1 MDQGFYE
8 FSADKFVFRVK
19 KGLLYSRDE
28 VWIKAEGDVVRIGV
42 TDFAQRRGGDI
53 VFADIG
59 PLGTAVTR
67 GGLLG
72 SYETVKMVRDILSP
86 IDGVIREVNPALE
99 SKPEAIN
106 RDPYGE
112 GWVAVIEPTS
122 PNQLRG
128 LIAAEEY
135 FEAMKGKV
143 AEELR
148 KIKGL

>member
-1 MDQGFYE
+1 LSEYLE
-8 FSADKFVFRVK
+8 TRADKFVFRVK
-19 KGLLYSRDE
+19 RGLLYSRDE
-28 VWIKAEGDVVRIGV
+28 VWVAAEGGAVRVGV

-53 VFADIG
+53 VFADISPPG
-59 PLGTAVTR
+59 SAVTR

-86 IDGVIREVNPALE
+86 VDGVIREVNPVLE
-99 SKPEAIN
+99 SRPEAIN

-112 GWVAVIEPTS
+112 GWVAVIEPT
-122 PNQLRG
+122 PKRPEG
-128 LIAAEEY
+128 LLTAEEY
-135 FEAMKGKV
+135 FEVMKGKV

>member
-1 MDQGFYE
+1 LSEYLE
-8 FSADKFVFRVK
+8 LKADKFVFRAK

-28 VWIKAEGDVVRIGV
+28 VWVSTEGNTVRVGV

-53 VFADIG
+53 VFVDIS
-59 PLGTAVTR
+59 PPGTAVTR

-86 IDGVIREVNPALE
+86 VDGVIKGVNSALE
-99 SKPEAIN
+99 LKSEFIN

-112 GWVAVIEPTS
+112 GWVAVIEPSTR
-122 PNQLRG
+122 PEG
-128 LIAAEEY
+128 LLSAEEY
-135 FEAMKGKV
+135 FEEMKVKV

>member
-1 MDQGFYE
+1 LSEYLE
-8 FSADKFVFRVK
+8 LKADKFVFRAK

-28 VWIKAEGDVVRIGV
+28 VWVSTEGNTVRVGV

-53 VFADIG
+53 VFIDIS
-59 PLGTAVTR
+59 PPGTAVTR

-86 IDGVIREVNPALE
+86 VDGVIKGVNSALE
-99 SKPEAIN
+99 LKSEFIN

-112 GWVAVIEPTS
+112 GWVAVIEPSTR
-122 PNQLRG
+122 PEG
-128 LIAAEEY
+128 LLSAEEY
-135 FEAMKGKV
+135 FEEMKGKV

>member
-1 MDQGFYE
+1 LSEYLE
-8 FSADKFVFRVK
+8 LKADKFVFRAK

-28 VWIKAEGDVVRIGV
+28 VWVSTEGNTVRVGV

-53 VFADIG
+53 VFVDIS
-59 PLGTAVTR
+59 PPGTAVTR

-86 IDGVIREVNPALE
+86 VDGVIKWVNSALE
-99 SKPEAIN
+99 LKSECIN

-112 GWVAVIEPTS
+112 GWVAVIEPSTR
-122 PNQLRG
+122 PEG
-128 LIAAEEY
+128 LLSAEEY
-135 FEAMKGKV
+135 FEEMKGKV

>member
-1 MDQGFYE
+1 MSEYLE
-8 FSADKFVFRVK
+8 LKADKFVFRAK

-28 VWIKAEGDVVRIGV
+28 VWVSTEGNAVRVGV

-53 VFADIG
+53 VFVDIS
-59 PLGTAVTR
+59 PPGTAVPR

-86 IDGVIREVNPALE
+86 VDGVIKGVNSALE
-99 SKPEAIN
+99 LKSECIN

-112 GWVAVIEPTS
+112 GWVAVIEPSTR
-122 PNQLRG
+122 PEG
-128 LIAAEEY
+128 LLSAEEY
-135 FEAMKGKV
+135 FEEMKVKV

>member
-1 MDQGFYE
+1 MSEYLE
-8 FSADKFVFRVK
+8 TKADKFVFRAK
-19 KGLLYSRDE
+19 RGLLYSRDE
-28 VWIKAEGDVVRIGV
+28 VWVSAEGNVVRVGV

-53 VFADIG
+53 VFADIT
-59 PLGTAVTR
+59 PPGTIVKR

-86 IDGVIREVNPALE
+86 VDGVIRRVNPALE
-99 SKPEAIN
+99 SRPEVIN

-112 GWVAVIEPTS
+112 GWLAIIEPSTES
-122 PNQLRG
+122 EG
-128 LIAAEEY
+128 LITAEEY

-143 AEELR
+143 SEELR

>member
-1 MDQGFYE
+1 MSEYLE
-8 FSADKFVFRVK
+8 LKADKFVFRAK

-28 VWIKAEGDVVRIGV
+28 VWVSTEGNTVRVGV

-53 VFADIG
+53 VFVDIS
-59 PLGTAVTR
+59 PPGTAVTR

-86 IDGVIREVNPALE
+86 VDGVIKGVNSALE
-99 SKPEAIN
+99 LKSEFIN

-112 GWVAVIEPTS
+112 GWVAVIEPSTR
-122 PNQLRG
+122 PEG
-128 LIAAEEY
+128 LLSAEEY
-135 FEAMKGKV
+135 FEEMKVKV